1 MRQRGFTLI
10 ELLIA
15 LALMAVLSGLGWRGI
30 DGLIRTRDVTQ
41 AQVHRVATVQTALAQ
56 WRADLDA
63 LHPVPGLSA
72 SGIDWNGQVLRVLR
86 RSPWPL
92 ADGRDSGLIVT
103 AWTVRDGQ
111 WLRWQSPPTVLRNE
125 LQRVWQQAEQWARD
139 PSDAD
144 LARQTRLIPASAWQI
159 VYFRGNAWVNPL
171 SSAGTTAPT
180 PAAPPTNADALPDAI
195 RLQLDVLPA
204 SGLNGRLTLDW
215 LRPNFSNHK
224 T

>member
-1 MRQRGFTLI
+1 M
-10 ELLIA
+10 
-15 LALMAVLSGLGWRGI
+15 
-30 DGLIRTRDVTQ
+30 
-41 AQVHRVATVQTALAQ
+41 
-56 WRADLDA
+56 
-63 LHPVPGLSA
+63 PGLSA

-125 LQRVWQQAEQWARD
+125 LQRTWQQAEQWARD

-171 SSAGTTAPT
+171 SSAGTVVPT
-180 PAAPPTNADALPDAI
+180 PAASPANADTLPDAI

-215 LRPNFSNHK
+215 LRPNFSNSK